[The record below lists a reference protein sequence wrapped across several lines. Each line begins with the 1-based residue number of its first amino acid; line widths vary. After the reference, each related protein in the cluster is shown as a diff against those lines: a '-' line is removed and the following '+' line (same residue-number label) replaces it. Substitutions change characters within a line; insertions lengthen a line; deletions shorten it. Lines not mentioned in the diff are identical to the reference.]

1 MAKTKSNPE
10 EIFFSS
16 IVKKQPEAQTTKN
29 AANESTTNEA
39 IEIEETPKTKRTT
52 AKKETK
58 EKTTQLNVPIPISLK
73 FELERLVNEMKQSD
87 ENNRYFIKNF
97 IVEAIEEKIE
107 RERTKIGE

>member
-16 IVKKQPEAQTTKN
+16 IVKKQPEVQTTKSEVS
-29 AANESTTNEA
+29 ESATNKTVEV
-39 IEIEETPKTKRTT
+39 EETPEAKRTIT
-52 AKKETK
+52 KKKTK

-73 FELERLVNEMKQSD
+73 FELDRLVNKMKQSD

-107 RERTKIGE
+107 RERAKLGE